1 MAKAP
6 SEFVLYV
13 EDALRGLGPVERSRF
28 FGGWCFAM
36 RGARFAYVLRDR
48 LWFPVDEPLRE
59 ALVAEGCGPF
69 DYEKGGRT
77 ITVAKF
83 HEAPSACL
91 DDPDALLEWA
101 ARAARA
107 AGAM

>member
-1 MAKAP
+1 MLYNQGLLSLA
-6 SEFVLYV
+6 FVEAWEITGDPAY
-13 EDALRGLGPVERSRF
+13 ARAAERT
-28 FGGWCFAM
+28 
-36 RGARFAYVLRDR
+36 FAYVLRDR

-91 DDPDALLEWA
+91 DDPDALLDWA

-107 AGAM
+107 ARAM